1 MKLGKGSC
9 NGTFGELVQGIIGD
23 RRYLITLPISSLRS
37 EARFIPDPI
46 VKGIRVADSKVKAQR
61 AGEWLFQL
69 FGVKGGGDLE
79 IRSNIPVG
87 KGLAS
92 SSADIVAALRAIADS
107 YSLPLT
113 NEMISMIAA
122 KVEPTDGVMYEEVV
136 VYDYIHGQLIESFG
150 ALPPFILVGIDL
162 GGMINTIEFNEVP
175 KEYSQNDQQQFI
187 KAYDLVTKGFKEKNL
202 TYIGEAATLSARVN
216 QKILPKPVFPLLDQL
231 AYRYQ
236 GGIVV
241 AHSGTVAGILLDGN
255 LPNGDEVVSHLFRE
269 MSLAFK
275 GVPINLFHY
284 ESREKNS
291 RASELG
297 EKKNS

>member
-9 NGTFGELVQGIIGD
+9 NGTFGELVQGIMGD
-23 RRYLITLPISSLRS
+23 RPYLITLPISSLRS

-46 VKGIRVADSKVKAQR
+46 VNEIRVADSKVKAQR

-92 SSADIVAALRAIADS
+92 SSADIVAALRAIAGS

-162 GGMINTIEFNEVP
+162 GGMINTIEFNKVP
-175 KEYSQNDQQQFI
+175 KEYSQNDQQQFM

-231 AYRYQ
+231 AHRYQ

-284 ESREKNS
+284 ENKEKIII
-291 RASELG
+291 
-297 EKKNS
+297 